1 MSKQEVI
8 EHLKYMV
15 EDITDYVIPAQTEE
29 DAVDLFKQDREAL
42 EEAIKYLKEG

>member
-15 EDITDYVIPAQTEE
+15 EEITGYIIPAQTEE
-29 DAVDLFKQDREAL
+29 DVADLFKKDKEAL